1 MKLPLSSLKKIM
13 KRNEIV
19 GFIEDKFKKIA
30 RQFQKVIVNFEP
42 EDIYQFRAVIKKLK
56 VFFHLLSMESSV
68 VSMGLLGAML
78 ISGDAERRNSIM

>member
-13 KRNEIV
+13 KKNEIV

-30 RQFQKVIVNFEP
+30 RQFQKAIVNFEP

>member
-13 KRNEIV
+13 KKNEIV

-30 RQFQKVIVNFEP
+30 RQFQKAIVNFEP
-42 EDIYQFRAVIKKLK
+42 EDIYQFRAEIKKLK

-78 ISGDAERRNSIM
+78 ISGDAERRNSTM